1 MYIENLLKNKSK
13 NLILL
18 GLMLNYFLFYTNL
31 VLDDGSSW
39 SLVQIL
45 VFISIISV
53 IKYKS
58 FSFNFIITLILFIGF
73 FFITLNEYISH
84 FNKILSY
91 KYLSEPLNNMVYQFS
106 YIIPLIFLPTLIKE
120 TNFKENVFFNI
131 ILYATIF
138 SAILNSYWN
147 IKLDF
152 SRALLVQKFSVIII
166 YDYCIIAIS
175 LISLTYSIQ
184 LRNRWSFLFITLSLI
199 NIILIVLHGSRG
211 AWLGLPIALF
221 FIYMSYYKTHFSQVF
236 FATITSILLTL
247 IIVYSPQSPIIQRID
262 QFKADTSEI
271 RENNYYSSTG
281 TRLSLWKFSIFEF
294 KTAPFN
300 GIGIEKFTNNLCDL
314 KEKGVIPVCNPHA
327 HNILLQEMATHGLLG
342 LITIITIF
350 LAPITY
356 FISFWRKYNNRKVK
370 LICISGIVFTTYI
383 FICGLTDYFFL
394 IGFSSLLFYLTIISL
409 MSFSL
414 NYKK

>member
-152 SRALLVQKFSVIII
+152 SRALLVQNSV
-166 YDYCIIAIS
+166 
-175 LISLTYSIQ
+175 
-184 LRNRWSFLFITLSLI
+184 
-199 NIILIVLHGSRG
+199 
-211 AWLGLPIALF
+211 
-221 FIYMSYYKTHFSQVF
+221 
-236 FATITSILLTL
+236 
-247 IIVYSPQSPIIQRID
+247 
-262 QFKADTSEI
+262 
-271 RENNYYSSTG
+271 
-281 TRLSLWKFSIFEF
+281 
-294 KTAPFN
+294 
-300 GIGIEKFTNNLCDL
+300 
-314 KEKGVIPVCNPHA
+314 
-327 HNILLQEMATHGLLG
+327 
-342 LITIITIF
+342 
-350 LAPITY
+350 
-356 FISFWRKYNNRKVK
+356 
-370 LICISGIVFTTYI
+370 
-383 FICGLTDYFFL
+383 
-394 IGFSSLLFYLTIISL
+394 
-409 MSFSL
+409 
-414 NYKK
+414 